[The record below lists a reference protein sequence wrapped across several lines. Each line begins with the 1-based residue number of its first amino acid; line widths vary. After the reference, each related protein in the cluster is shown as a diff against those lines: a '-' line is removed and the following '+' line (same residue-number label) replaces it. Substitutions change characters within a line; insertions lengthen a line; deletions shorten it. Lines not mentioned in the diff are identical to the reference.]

1 MNILWLHRAGIEEQG
16 EQLRREIVHGTFE
29 REVVLP
35 FRIDPEKLSAR
46 YEDGILEV
54 RIPYAG
60 PRAVRVPVEL
70 ASREQ
75 LALKAAG

>member
-1 MNILWLHRAGIEEQG
+1 V
-16 EQLRREIVHGTFE
+16 RREIVHATFD

-54 RIPYAG
+54 RVPDAG
-60 PRAVRVPVEL
+60 QRSVRVPVEL

-75 LALKAAG
+75 PALQAVG